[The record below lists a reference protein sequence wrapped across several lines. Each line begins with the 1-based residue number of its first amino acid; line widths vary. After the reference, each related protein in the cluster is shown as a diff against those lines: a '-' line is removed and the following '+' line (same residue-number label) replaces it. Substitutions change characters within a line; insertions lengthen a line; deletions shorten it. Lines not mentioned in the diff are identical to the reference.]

1 MISLTNNHFLVEGS
15 CLGCYNM
22 NRRLIKHSGLKKEVN
37 GPVLAQARQGYRRD
51 GTTTEIAINKD
62 SVEEHS

>member
-1 MISLTNNHFLVEGS
+1 MFLI
-15 CLGCYNM
+15 LF
-22 NRRLIKHSGLKKEVN
+22 RLLQYEPTTIKHSGLKKEVN

>member
-1 MISLTNNHFLVEGS
+1 
-15 CLGCYNM
+15 M
-22 NRRLIKHSGLKKEVN
+22 NRRLFKHSGLKKEVN